1 MTDKHPYIS
10 PESLTEEDLLRMAN
24 EAGLG
29 LGPDDVPELMPLYK
43 LYLAH
48 LRILHSIDLHHEE
61 PVHIFRPD

>member
-1 MTDKHPYIS
+1 MSDKPTYIS
-10 PESLTEEDLLRMAN
+10 PESVTDEDLLRMAN

-29 LGPDDVPELMPLYK
+29 LGPEDIPELLPLYK

-48 LRILHSIDLHHEE
+48 VGILHSIDLHHEE